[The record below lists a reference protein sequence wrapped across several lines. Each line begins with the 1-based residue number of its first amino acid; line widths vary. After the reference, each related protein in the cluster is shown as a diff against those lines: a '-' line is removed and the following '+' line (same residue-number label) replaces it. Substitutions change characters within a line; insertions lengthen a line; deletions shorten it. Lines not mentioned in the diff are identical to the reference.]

1 MVVVSPRFVDDD
13 RVGVGATG
21 EPGTVFAGER
31 LADGSWVYSVAMD
44 AGYVYTGPPS
54 VLELL
59 DDQEEAPRASS
70 A

>member
-1 MVVVSPRFVDDD
+1 MTPRFVDED

-44 AGYVYTGPPS
+44 AGYVYTGPAS

-59 DDQEEAPRASS
+59 GDEEES
-70 A
+70 